1 MMDEKN
7 EKKAQDPVTEE
18 NAEQGNAL
26 ATSARKGRWWKRVG
40 IGFVAFL
47 LLLVVGLGLLVGT
60 TPGLHL
66 LLNTAARVVPGLD
79 IASVS
84 GGWRDL
90 TLKNVSYQMP
100 GVAVKSEEFHLS
112 LALACLRKSQ
122 LCINDLSAN
131 RIDVV
136 VDTKALPAAIEPP
149 PPSTPVTEIS
159 APFPISLRQLTLS
172 NLQVTV
178 DDTAVSLSEFR
189 TGMQWEGRALTL
201 LPTKISALLVALP
214 KTPVDVLEDGKVTAA
229 EMAAVIK
236 ETAANV
242 RDAAE
247 QGSSQTLH
255 IDNALAANNT
265 VAAATTTT
273 PIPMASTS
281 KTDSTSDKPA
291 VPEQSLGERL
301 SELFS
306 KPLLPDLPQFTLP
319 LDLNIVEIHGEQ
331 LRLTGDQDILIN
343 NLFVQASTQQQH
355 LRLDKLIVQ
364 SPQGG
369 LNVRGEATLSESWPV
384 SLTANGVL
392 NVDPIK
398 GEKLKLTVEGGLR
411 EQLNVALNLSG
422 PQRAQLDLQTK
433 LAEAGLPLALTLQTE
448 RVRWPLTGATQYQAD
463 NVRLRFNGKATDY
476 ALSLR
481 GDLSGA
487 DIPPAT
493 LLLDG
498 KGNEQQFTLSRLRL
512 AALQG
517 NADLTALI
525 DWSKAISWRSELLL
539 NGINTAKQWPEW
551 PAKIDGKI
559 TTRGSVYGG
568 SWQLQVPELRL
579 DGNVKANKL
588 TARGELRGNAAGQW
602 TIPALNL
609 ALGRNQLNVKGDL
622 SDKWQLDADINAP
635 SLDGMLPGLAGR
647 AIGTLKLR
655 GNLREPQVLADITAS
670 GLRWQAMTISSVRVE
685 GDVRSEQQI
694 QGKLAVRLEALK
706 QDGLNIALLTL
717 DASGNEKQHQLRL
730 NMQGE
735 PVAGQLALSGSFDR
749 QEQRWRG
756 TLNNTRFDTPVG
768 EWRLTQD
775 MALDYLNA
783 QQKITIGT
791 HCWRNP
797 NAELCVPKAIEAGPS
812 GQASIR
818 LNRFDLAMLKPFLTS
833 DTVLAGT
840 FTGGADISWQAGQ
853 GLPQA
858 KVSLVGNGVSVRQQ
872 MQGNTLPID
881 FDTFTLNAGLDRG
894 RAQLGWLMAIR
905 ENGRFSGD
913 IQVTDPQGRR
923 NLGGNVT
930 INNISLAL
938 LNPALSKGEKA
949 AGILN
954 ANLRLAGDAARPQ
967 IFGQMVLERLDIDGN
982 WMPVDLTNGRLAV
995 NFSGMSSTLQG
1006 FLKTDNGQLNLGG
1019 NADWSQPDAWRARIA
1034 AKGQKLRV
1042 TIPPMARLDVS
1053 PDIVFEATPQL
1064 FALNGSV
1071 SIPWARIVV
1080 KDMPESAVA
1089 VSSDEVMLDAQRQPL
1104 KKASAAIPIN
1114 SNLTIRVG
1122 NDVQLDAFGLAARL
1136 QGDLKMVQDER
1147 GLGLNGQIDIP
1158 SGRFKAYG
1166 QDLIVRKGLILFSG
1180 PPDQPIL
1187 NIEAIRNPDNTAND
1201 VTAGVRVT
1209 GMAATPKLEVFSDP
1223 AMSQQEALSYL
1234 LRGQGLDSGGADSSA
1249 MTSMLVGLGVA
1260 QSGQVVGKIGEAFGV
1275 SNLALDTQGVGDNS
1289 QVVVSGYVLPGLQV
1303 KYGVG
1308 IFDSLATLTLR
1319 YRLMPKLYLEA
1330 VSGIS
1335 QALDV
1340 LYQFEF

>member
-1 MMDEKN
+1 MMDDKN
-7 EKKAQDPVTEE
+7 DNNAPVAVTEE
-18 NAEQGNAL
+18 KVAQDNVP
-26 ATSARKGRWWKRVG
+26 TTPARKGRWWKRIG
-40 IGFVAFL
+40 IGIVAFL
-47 LLLVVGLGLLVGT
+47 LLLVVGVGLLVGT

-66 LLNTAARVVPGLD
+66 LLNTVARVVPGLD

-100 GVAVKSEEFHLS
+100 GVTVKSEEFHLS
-112 LALACLRKSQ
+112 LALDCLRKSQ

-136 VDTKALPAAIEPP
+136 VDTKALPASEEPTT
-149 PPSTPVTEIS
+149 PSEPVTEIS
-159 APFPISLRQLTLS
+159 APFPISLRQLVL
-172 NLQVTV
+172 NGVQVTV
-178 DDTAVSLSEFR
+178 DDTAISLGEFR
-189 TGMQWEGRALTL
+189 TGMQWEGRSLTL

-214 KTPVDVLEDGKVTAA
+214 KTPVNVLEDGKVTAA
-229 EMAAVIK
+229 EMASVIK

-242 RDAAE
+242 REAAE
-247 QGSSQTLH
+247 QGTSQTLQ
-255 IDNALAANNT
+255 IDKVLEANNT

-273 PIPMASTS
+273 PIPTA
-281 KTDSTSDKPA
+281 KTDHASDKPA
-291 VPEQSLGERL
+291 APEKPLGERL

-306 KPLLPDLPQFTLP
+306 KPLLADLPQFTLP

-369 LNVRGEATLSESWPV
+369 LNVRGEATLRDNWPV
-384 SLTANGVL
+384 SLAANGVL
-392 NVDPIK
+392 NVEPLK
-398 GEKLKLTVEGGLR
+398 GETLKLTVDGGLR

-422 PQRAQLDLQTK
+422 PQRAQLELQTK
-433 LAEAGLPLALTLQTE
+433 LAEAGLPLSLTLQTE
-448 RVRWPLTGATQYQAD
+448 RVRWPLTGAIQYQAS

-498 KGNEQQFTLSRLRL
+498 KGNEQQFTLGRLRL

-517 NADLTALI
+517 NADLSALI
-525 DWSKAISWRSELLL
+525 DWSKAISWRSELQL

-551 PAKIDGKI
+551 PAKVDGKI

-588 TARGELRGNAAGQW
+588 AARGELRGNAAGQW
-602 TIPALNL
+602 TIPTLNL

-655 GNLREPQVLADITAS
+655 GNLREPQMLADITAS
-670 GLRWQAMTISSVRVE
+670 GLRWQAITISQVRVE

-730 NMQGE
+730 TMLGE

-768 EWRLTQD
+768 EWRLAQD
-775 MALDYLNA
+775 MALDYQNT

-818 LNRFDLAMLKPFLTS
+818 LNRFDLAMLKPFLTE

-840 FTGGADISWQAGQ
+840 FTGGVDINWQAGQ

-858 KVSLVGNGVSVRQQ
+858 NVSLVGNGVSVRQQ

-923 NLGGNVT
+923 NLGGSVT

-949 AGILN
+949 AGMLN
-954 ANLRLAGDAARPQ
+954 ANLRLAGDATRPQ

-982 WMPVDLTNGRLAV
+982 WMPIDLTNGRLAV

-1006 FLKTDNGQLNLGG
+1006 FLKTNNGQLNLGG
-1019 NADWSQPDAWRARIA
+1019 NADWSRPDAWRARIA

-1122 NDVQLDAFGLAARL
+1122 NDVTLDAFGLAARL

-1201 VTAGVRVT
+1201 VIAGVRVT

>member
-1 MMDEKN
+1 MMDDKN
-7 EKKAQDPVTEE
+7 DNNAPVAVTEE
-18 NAEQGNAL
+18 KVAQDNVP
-26 ATSARKGRWWKRVG
+26 TTPARKGRWWKRIG
-40 IGFVAFL
+40 IGIVAFL
-47 LLLVVGLGLLVGT
+47 LLLVVGVGLLVGT

-66 LLNTAARVVPGLD
+66 LLNTVARVVPGLE

-100 GVAVKSEEFHLS
+100 GVTVKSEEFHLS
-112 LALACLRKSQ
+112 LALDCLRKSQ

-136 VDTKALPAAIEPP
+136 VDTNALPASEEPTT
-149 PPSTPVTEIS
+149 PSEPVTEIS
-159 APFPISLRQLTLS
+159 APFPISLRQLVL
-172 NLQVTV
+172 NGVQVTV
-178 DDTAVSLSEFR
+178 DDTAISLGEFR
-189 TGMQWEGRALTL
+189 TGMQWEGRVLTL

-214 KTPVDVLEDGKVTAA
+214 KTPVNVLEDGKVTAA
-229 EMAAVIK
+229 EMASVIK

-242 RDAAE
+242 REAAE
-247 QGSSQTLH
+247 QGTSQTLH
-255 IDNALAANNT
+255 IDNVLEANNT

-273 PIPMASTS
+273 PIPTA
-281 KTDSTSDKPA
+281 KTDNASDKPA
-291 VPEQSLGERL
+291 VPEQPLGERL

-306 KPLLPDLPQFTLP
+306 KPLLADLPQFTLP

-331 LRLTGDQDILIN
+331 LRLTGDQDILIT

-369 LNVRGEATLSESWPV
+369 LNVRGEATLRDNWPV
-384 SLTANGVL
+384 SLAANGVL
-392 NVDPIK
+392 NVEPLK
-398 GEKLKLTVEGGLR
+398 GETLKLTVDGGLR

-422 PQRAQLDLQTK
+422 PQRAQLELQTK
-433 LAEAGLPLALTLQTE
+433 LAEAGLPLSLTLQTE
-448 RVRWPLTGATQYQAD
+448 RVRWPLTGATQYQAS

-476 ALSLR
+476 VLSLR

-498 KGNEQQFTLSRLRL
+498 KGNEQQFTLGRLRL

-517 NADLTALI
+517 NADLSALI
-525 DWSKAISWRSELLL
+525 DWSKAISWRSELQL

-551 PAKIDGKI
+551 PAKVDGKI

-588 TARGELRGNAAGQW
+588 AARGELRGNAAGQW
-602 TIPALNL
+602 TIPTLNL

-655 GNLREPQVLADITAS
+655 GNLREPQMLADITAS
-670 GLRWQAMTISSVRVE
+670 GLRWQAITISQVRVE

-730 NMQGE
+730 TMLGE

-768 EWRLTQD
+768 EWRLAQD
-775 MALDYLNA
+775 MALDYQNT

-818 LNRFDLAMLKPFLTS
+818 LNRFDLAMLKPFLTE

-840 FTGGADISWQAGQ
+840 FTGGVDINWQAGQ

-858 KVSLVGNGVSVRQQ
+858 NVSLVGNGVSVRQQ

-923 NLGGNVT
+923 NLGGSVT

-949 AGILN
+949 AGMLN
-954 ANLRLAGDAARPQ
+954 ANLRLAGDATRPQ

-982 WMPVDLTNGRLAV
+982 WMPIDLTNGRLAV

-1006 FLKTDNGQLNLGG
+1006 FLKTNNGQLNLGG
-1019 NADWSQPDAWRARIA
+1019 NADWSRPDAWRARIA

-1122 NDVQLDAFGLAARL
+1122 NDVTLDAFGLAARL

-1201 VTAGVRVT
+1201 VIAGVRVT